1 MDTILKNS
9 WRTEAYI
16 KDPIVYLIPKTKARS
31 RDIEISA
38 ISVYIY
44 CLYTQNPENK
54 AFLTSLYKIDCILE
68 DQYQGT
74 ATDSNQEQ
82 INAF

>member
-1 MDTILKNS
+1 MDAILKNS
-9 WRTEAYI
+9 WCTEAYI
-16 KDPIVYLIPKTKARS
+16 KDPIVCLIPKTKARS

-38 ISVYIY
+38 IGVYTY
-44 CLYTQNPENK
+44 CLYTQNPENE

-74 ATDSNQEQ
+74 ATDLNQEQ